1 MYETVC
7 GDTSETIICAGADQP
22 LEKVDLVAPPNPAKR
37 PSSFCVPEPE
47 PEPPAPVKPPDSS
60 ASAPTLEEID
70 RIVADVRAKASTR
83 PNAARWAHFTTR
95 IVALDLP
102 ARDRLQLVEL
112 IKIMEQEDAQAEALG
127 KLHRRLSS
135 LQIAMTAT
143 IPILIPLGMH
153 QANLTIGDTIHYT
166 ATFLSFMSMC
176 FEVSMR
182 IGKFAERAYHMS
194 KATAQVER
202 ELQHFLALS
211 GTYEEFSAKPGP
223 YESALPSFSSRHTE
237 LVYSRDNNTID
248 LHKPQGL

>member
-7 GDTSETIICAGADQP
+7 GDTSETICAGADQP
-22 LEKVDLVAPPNPAKR
+22 LETFDLVAPPTPGKR
-37 PSSFCVPEPE
+37 PSSFCLPE

-70 RIVADVRAKASTR
+70 RMVADVRAKASAR

-112 IKIMEQEDAQAEALG
+112 IKIMEHEDAQAEALG
-127 KLHRRLSS
+127 KMHRRLSS

-211 GTYEEFSAKPGP
+211 GSYEEFSAKPAA

>member
-1 MYETVC
+1 
-7 GDTSETIICAGADQP
+7 
-22 LEKVDLVAPPNPAKR
+22 
-37 PSSFCVPEPE
+37 
-47 PEPPAPVKPPDSS
+47 
-60 ASAPTLEEID
+60 
-70 RIVADVRAKASTR
+70 
-83 PNAARWAHFTTR
+83 
-95 IVALDLP
+95 
-102 ARDRLQLVEL
+102 
-112 IKIMEQEDAQAEALG
+112 MEQEDAAAEGLG
-127 KLHRRLSS
+127 KMHRRLSS

-211 GTYEEFSAKPGP
+211 AHVRTSPARRPSPGP

-237 LVYSRDNNTID
+237 LVYSRDNNTVD
-248 LHKPQGL
+248 LHKPQGAAPRCPAQR